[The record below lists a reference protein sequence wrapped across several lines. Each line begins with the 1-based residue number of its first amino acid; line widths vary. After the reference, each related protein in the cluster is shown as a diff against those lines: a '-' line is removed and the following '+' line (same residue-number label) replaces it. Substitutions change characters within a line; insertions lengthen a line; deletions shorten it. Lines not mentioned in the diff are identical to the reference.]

1 MCLETMVMMI
11 ENGHVMNKTNL
22 KVQTMLSFQFVG
34 GSTILHWEGHTS
46 FVQSEFE
53 VHEHL
58 MESLFHELSNGSG
71 LTTRSSRQGL
81 QTITT
86 SCHCFCQKLYCRR
99 GLDIHPWDPG
109 PSWST
114 LQSCGE
120 HLRDAQGRP
129 PPCHHLRRQAKASKP
144 SWKPN
149 PCEVRVHR
157 GLQEQSVVKRT
168 PRLHTDFVF
177 NETHMDGRII

>member
-1 MCLETMVMMI
+1 LNIRFADSTTLPHWK
-11 ENGHVMNKTNL
+11 GHN
-22 KVQTMLSFQFVG
+22 SF
-34 GSTILHWEGHTS
+34 IR
-46 FVQSEFE
+46 SEFE

-99 GLDIHPWDPG
+99 GLDIHPWDPS

-114 LQSCGE
+114 PEEMENTSEMAKDIFFLG
-120 HLRDAQGRP
+120 
-129 PPCHHLRRQAKASKP
+129 HHLRRQPRASKP
-144 SWKPN
+144 SWRPN
-149 PCEVRVHR
+149 LCQVRVHL
-157 GLQEQSVVKRT
+157 GFQEQSVVKRT
-168 PRLHTDFVF
+168 SRSHTDSVF
-177 NETHMDGRII
+177 DDPHLDGKIF